1 MYTANVKYW
10 VRSKD
15 LLKKELNTNCFSAV
29 VRPHSPYS
37 EFDIKK
43 TKSIVYKCV
52 PPAKESGFYLDKQI
66 QDFYIEFVT
75 KLFAK
80 FKYNLQYR
88 FLKDKKFLFRLTL
101 NQKLINNPA
110 KILLILT
117 LFRYIQ
123 EFPEILM
130 DFYKNKKNN
139 LSDNFIQFQVSHN
152 NTLKDKKYY
161 DNRYGHSIISQYG
174 CNLPDSISLED
185 FSLKFKFKITGVQE
199 CFKSRKD
206 FTV

>member
-88 FLKDKKFLFRLTL
+88 FLKDKKTQNVVIKPTPKESRRPV
-101 NQKLINNPA
+101 KIPDKNPI
-110 KILLILT
+110 KGNKTIK
-117 LFRYIQ
+117 RYIWQ
-123 EFPEILM
+123 YFYSEFCI
-130 DFYKNKKNN
+130 
-139 LSDNFIQFQVSHN
+139 
-152 NTLKDKKYY
+152 
-161 DNRYGHSIISQYG
+161 
-174 CNLPDSISLED
+174 ISLEFLEQKTFFKTKFTLKK
-185 FSLKFKFKITGVQE
+185 FSVSNSKILELNTEPIGNLKLMETLEDNVIFLVKLN
-199 CFKSRKD
+199 
-206 FTV
+206 